1 MSTRCLICES
11 SAVLSNE
18 SVGTLVMLASVI
30 GGFVNAARQLSAP
43 EAASPGVEP
52 INLEQVLGFVTQG
65 IELAQRRWAENQPFL
80 QDARRFQFMQHD
92 CLCLRCGAQFNRAAE
107 PELNPDSG
115 VG

>member
-11 SAVLSNE
+11 SAVLSSE
-18 SVGTLVMLASVI
+18 SVGTLVMLASVM
-30 GGFVNAARQLSAP
+30 GGFINVARQLSAS
-43 EAASPGVEP
+43 EVTTPGAKSS
-52 INLEQVLGFVTQG
+52 NLELALGFVKEGFEQ
-65 IELAQRRWAENQPFL
+65 AQQQWAENQSFL

-92 CLCLRCGAQFNRAAE
+92 CLCLRCGALFNNTSE

>member
-30 GGFVNAARQLSAP
+30 GGFMNAARRPSAP
-43 EAASPGVEP
+43 EAALPGVEP
-52 INLEQVLGFVTQG
+52 IHLEQVLGFLAEG
-65 IELAQRRWAENQPFL
+65 IEMAQRQWAENQPFL

-92 CLCLRCGAQFNRAAE
+92 CLCLRCGALFNRAPE
-107 PELNPDSG
+107 PELNPDPG

>member
-11 SAVLSNE
+11 SAVLSKE
-18 SVGTLVMLASVI
+18 SVSTLVMLASVI
-30 GGFVNAARQLSAP
+30 GGFMNAARRPSGP
-43 EAASPGVEP
+43 EAASIGVEA
-52 INLEQVLGFVTQG
+52 IHLEQMLGFVTQG
-65 IELAQRRWAENQPFL
+65 IELAQRQWAENQPFL

-92 CLCLRCGAQFNRAAE
+92 CLCLRCGALFNRAPE

>member
-11 SAVLSNE
+11 SAVLSKE
-18 SVGTLVMLASVI
+18 SVSTLVMLASVI
-30 GGFVNAARQLSAP
+30 GGFMTAARRPSAP
-43 EAASPGVEP
+43 EAASPEVKQ

-65 IELAQRRWAENQPFL
+65 IEMAQRQWAENQPFL
-80 QDARRFQFMQHD
+80 QDSRRFQFMQHD
-92 CLCLRCGAQFNRAAE
+92 CLCLRCGALFNRAPE

>member
-30 GGFVNAARQLSAP
+30 GGFMNAARRPSAQ
-43 EAASPGVEP
+43 EAASPEVKP
-52 INLEQVLGFVTQG
+52 INLEQVLGFLTEG
-65 IELAQRRWAENQPFL
+65 IELAQRQWAENQPFL

-92 CLCLRCGAQFNRAAE
+92 CLCLRCGALFNRAPE

>member
-11 SAVLSNE
+11 SAVLSNK

-30 GGFVNAARQLSAP
+30 GGFVNAAPRPSAP

-52 INLEQVLGFVTQG
+52 IHLEQVLGFVKKG
-65 IELAQRRWAENQPFL
+65 IELAQRQWAESQPFL

-92 CLCLRCGAQFNRAAE
+92 CLCLRCGALFNSTCE

>member
-18 SVGTLVMLASVI
+18 SVGTLAMLASVI
-30 GGFVNAARQLSAP
+30 GGFMNAARGPSGP
-43 EAASPGVEP
+43 EAASHGMGP
-52 INLEQVLGFVTQG
+52 IHLEQVLGFVTEG
-65 IELAQRRWAENQPFL
+65 IELAQRQWAENQPFL
-80 QDARRFQFMQHD
+80 QDTRRFQFMQHD
-92 CLCLRCGAQFNRAAE
+92 CLCLRCGALFNRASE

>member
-18 SVGTLVMLASVI
+18 AVGTLVMLASVI
-30 GGFVNAARQLSAP
+30 GGFMNAARRPSAP
-43 EAASPGVEP
+43 EAASSGVEP
-52 INLEQVLGFVTQG
+52 IHLEQVLEFVTEG
-65 IELAQRRWAENQPFL
+65 IELAQRQWAENQPFL

-92 CLCLRCGAQFNRAAE
+92 CLCLRCGALFNRAPE

>member
-18 SVGTLVMLASVI
+18 AVGTLVMLASVI
-30 GGFVNAARQLSAP
+30 GGFMNAARRPSDP
-43 EAASPGVEP
+43 EAASPGVQP
-52 INLEQVLGFVTQG
+52 IHLEQVLEFLTQV
-65 IELAQRRWAENQPFL
+65 IELTQRQWAENQHFL

-92 CLCLRCGAQFNRAAE
+92 CLCLRCGALFNRAPE
-107 PELNPDSG
+107 SELNPGSG

>member
-18 SVGTLVMLASVI
+18 AVGTLVMLASVI
-30 GGFVNAARQLSAP
+30 GGFMNAARRPSDP
-43 EAASPGVEP
+43 EAASPEVKP

-65 IELAQRRWAENQPFL
+65 IELAQRQWAENQPFL

-92 CLCLRCGAQFNRAAE
+92 CLCLRCGALFNRAPE

>member
-18 SVGTLVMLASVI
+18 AVGTLAMLASVI
-30 GGFVNAARQLSAP
+30 GGFMNAARRPSDP

-52 INLEQVLGFVTQG
+52 FHLEQVLRFVTQG
-65 IELAQRRWAENQPFL
+65 IELAQRQWAENQPFL
-80 QDARRFQFMQHD
+80 QETRRFQFMQHD
-92 CLCLRCGAQFNRAAE
+92 CLCLRCGALFNQAPA